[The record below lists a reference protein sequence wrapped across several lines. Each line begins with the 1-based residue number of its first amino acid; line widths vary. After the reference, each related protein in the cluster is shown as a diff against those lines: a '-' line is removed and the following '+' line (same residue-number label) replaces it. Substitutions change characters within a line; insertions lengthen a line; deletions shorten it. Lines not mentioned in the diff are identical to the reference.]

1 MAEKKKASKFLGTAL
16 LGLLGV
22 SLIGFGTGGF
32 GTNISSIG
40 KVGDTTIDAN
50 DYARALDQ
58 ELRSLGAQFG
68 QNITFA
74 QAQQFG
80 IDRSVLQRVIAQ
92 TALDNETTRLGLS
105 VGDAEVAEQVRAVQ
119 TFRGLDGQFDREAY
133 AFTLERAGL
142 SEAEFGISP

>member
-74 QAQQFG
+74 QA
-80 IDRSVLQRVIAQ
+80 
-92 TALDNETTRLGLS
+92 
-105 VGDAEVAEQVRAVQ
+105 
-119 TFRGLDGQFDREAY
+119 
-133 AFTLERAGL
+133 
-142 SEAEFGISP
+142 